1 MTQSIGDIQIDRVIE
16 SEGPEFLASFLLPDA
31 TPEKLDPHRHWLE
44 PRFLDP
50 ATQKLVMCVQTYVIR
65 TGGRTIL
72 VDTCVGNHKK
82 RRFHPDWNEKTSSTW
97 LDELSAIGVNPEQ
110 VDYVMCTHLH
120 TDHVGWNTKLL
131 NGKWV
136 PTFPNAKYIFA
147 KKEWDYWEQTNQKGA
162 KYSDGSIN
170 DSVLPVIE
178 AGQVQFVESDYQ
190 FNDQIFFEPTP
201 GHTLG
206 HVTINLTSAG
216 NVGVISGDVLHS
228 PVQCAEPDWC
238 SAGCIDKSMSRLT
251 RRSFLER
258 YCETNTRIL
267 TAHFPSPSGGLI
279 KAKGSAFEF
288 VFQPGSR

>member
-1 MTQSIGDIQIDRVIE
+1 MTQFIGDIRIDRVIE
-16 SEGPEFLASFLLPDA
+16 SEGPDFLASFLLPDA
-31 TPEKLDPHRHWLE
+31 TSERLDPHRHWLE

-65 TGGRTIL
+65 TAEKTIL

-82 RRFHPDWNEKTSSTW
+82 RRFHPDWNERTSSRW
-97 LDELSAIGVNPEQ
+97 LNELVAIGVKPEQ

-120 TDHVGWNTKLL
+120 TDHVGWNTRLL

-136 PTFPNAKYIFA
+136 PTFPNAKYIIA
-147 KKEWDYWEQTNQKGA
+147 KKEWSYWEEINQKGA

-178 AGQVQFVESDYQ
+178 AGQVQFVESDFQ
-190 FNDQIFFEPTP
+190 LDDQIFFEPTP

-206 HVTINLTSAG
+206 HVTVNLNSAG
-216 NVGVISGDVLHS
+216 HAGVISGDILHS

-238 SAGCIDKSMSRLT
+238 SAGCIDKNMSRLT

-258 YCETNTRIL
+258 YSETSTRIL

-279 KAKGSAFEF
+279 KAKGDAFEF
-288 VFQPGSR
+288 NFGLGMH